1 MAVCRA
7 PLSWRAYNKSLL
19 LVTKPIIPWKKHHR
33 ISYLIL
39 MIPEDLESPSL
50 YWAPFVL
57 PFSSDLSTVSASMH
71 SLRHDN
77 LAPLTANTQCLA
89 GCSLPQPAP
98 APVLRCWSSWKH
110 QVGPAE
116 AMSTAPAARR
126 EELLPWGN
134 NSPWQPA
141 EPRLWQGSWKPT
153 PAKTRLLAP
162 LWLLRVTQF
171 KTKI

>member
-1 MAVCRA
+1 MKKT
-7 PLSWRAYNKSLL
+7 PQNFLSNLDDPRGFRVLFSLL
-19 LVTKPIIPWKKHHR
+19 GPFC
-33 ISYLIL
+33 
-39 MIPEDLESPSL
+39 PSFQL
-50 YWAPFVL
+50 WPL
-57 PFSSDLSTVSASMH
+57 H
-71 SLRHDN
+71 SLRQHALTETSDN
-77 LAPLTANTQCLA
+77 LAPLAANTQCLA

-116 AMSTAPAARR
+116 AMSTALAARR